1 MNILLLLKNRKKM
14 CDGFEFQYNS
24 IFLLAIGGLQVEKY
38 CCIAQHSNQE
48 IGDLHYT
55 ISFEYIF
62 TYMVNL

>member
-1 MNILLLLKNRKKM
+1 M